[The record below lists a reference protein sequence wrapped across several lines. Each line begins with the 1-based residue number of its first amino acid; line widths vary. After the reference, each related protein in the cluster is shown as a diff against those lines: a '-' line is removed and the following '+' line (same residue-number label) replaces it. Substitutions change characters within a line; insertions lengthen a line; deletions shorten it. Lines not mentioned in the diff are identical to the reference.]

1 VKYQDL
7 RRLAIA
13 FACALALHEVVASLI
28 PAPKPIESQSE
39 PIVARVTLARI
50 VRTPTPRPTPTPAPA
65 HVLASSHV
73 PAGTHA
79 RIERVKAAGARRPTP
94 PKVVYATPDV
104 SIPTG
109 GQGAGAQNGQGAGSL
124 SAVNGNGNGAGDA
137 GTGNGA
143 TICGAVDFEST
154 GQARYDAQT
163 GDFERNNIL
172 ATVYYADGSSER
184 IPLDWTWR
192 YKSEDVDPFASSA
205 PMLFQ
210 FPPLAQ
216 RPSEPQPIQYII
228 AHTSADGRTRLND
241 RCPNIP
247 PPPSASPQ
255 PHEEIRKL
263 VGRNRPAEMVALR
276 TLAGEFVDEIPLR
289 RGLDAF
295 GNDL

>member
-13 FACALALHEVVASLI
+13 FACALALHEVVVMLI
-28 PAPKPIESQSE
+28 PAPRTIDTQDE
-39 PIVARVTLARI
+39 PIVARVTIARI
-50 VRTPTPRPTPTPAPA
+50 VRTPRPIPTPTPAPA
-65 HVLASSHV
+65 RVLASSQA
-73 PAGTHA
+73 PAGAHA
-79 RIERVKAAGARRPTP
+79 RIERVKAAGAKRPTP

-124 SAVNGNGNGAGDA
+124 SAVSGNGSGTGDAGNGNGSAL
-137 GTGNGA
+137 
-143 TICGAVDFEST
+143 CGAVDFEST

-163 GDFERNNIL
+163 GDYERSNIL

-184 IPLDWTWR
+184 IPLDWIWR

-210 FPPLAQ
+210 FPPLEQ
-216 RPSEPQPIQYII
+216 RSSEPQPIQYII

-255 PHEEIRKL
+255 PHEEI
-263 VGRNRPAEMVALR
+263 
-276 TLAGEFVDEIPLR
+276 
-289 RGLDAF
+289 
-295 GNDL
+295 